1 MEQNSYLN
9 LMPAHHLSMSS
20 PAGTTKFKPLPTP
33 RPHDN
38 RRFLSLRPSHVFHF
52 MTMSYYPK
60 SGPKRKMCRNR
71 GSINTHM
78 SKSQRKNE
86 TIFPKLAKHVLLA
99 EHLIY

>member
-1 MEQNSYLN
+1 MEQKSYLN

-52 MTMSYYPK
+52 MTMSYCHEWTQK
-60 SGPKRKMCRNR
+60 GNVQNR

-78 SKSQRKNE
+78 SKTERKNE
-86 TIFPKLAKHVLLA
+86 PIFPKLAKHVLLA